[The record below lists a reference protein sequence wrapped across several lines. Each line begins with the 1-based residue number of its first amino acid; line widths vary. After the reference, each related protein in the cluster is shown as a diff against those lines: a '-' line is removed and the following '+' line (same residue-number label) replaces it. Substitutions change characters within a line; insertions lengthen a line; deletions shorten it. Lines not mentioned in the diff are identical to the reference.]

1 MEVVGTYP
9 GAERAERAERHGAD
23 QGRGD
28 EVSHLRP
35 PPGRT
40 SLTPGWSTRTPQ
52 GQGHIFKATSF
63 LISSF

>member
-40 SLTPGWSTRTPQ
+40 SLTPGLVYSHAPGPRP
-52 GQGHIFKATSF
+52 H
-63 LISSF
+63 L